1 MGLEKAVSLGPC
13 PPPIPHTRAHG
24 RCVSPTLSS
33 RLVCMRVQV
42 HARPLHTSPTR
53 TPSTQQQLTIAAF
66 TRHQAMCTTIP
77 GGRKCYSSLLK
88 TSANRNSKKYLH
100 PGGPE
105 GLGRAWMSGQTVRT
119 SNDGFSPMLP
129 SEVPALPPWSVCHL
143 VSRPRVRGNLFL

>member
-13 PPPIPHTRAHG
+13 PPPVLTQEHMAGVCP
-24 RCVSPTLSS
+24 PPLSS
-33 RLVCMRVQV
+33 LLVCTRVQV
-42 HARPLHTSPTR
+42 HAHPLHTSPTR

-129 SEVPALPPWSVCHL
+129 SEVPALPPWSVRRL